1 VGIVNKSDYLVKTRA
16 ALEQINAERAA
27 QPISNVSPQGETLPL
42 ASPSVPY
49 TPGNTVPKTAQV
61 IPQQHEQPQNT
72 HFYMSAT
79 LDNTRINRDVQRL
92 VEEVISN
99 LTCVDGCT
107 VEVTLEVNAQS
118 PAGLPQSTV
127 RTVSENCRTL
137 KVKGFGFD
145 Q

>member
-1 VGIVNKSDYLVKTRA
+1 
-16 ALEQINAERAA
+16 
-27 QPISNVSPQGETLPL
+27 L
-42 ASPSVPY
+42 ASSPVPY
-49 TPGNTVPKTAQV
+49 TLGSNAPKAAQE
-61 IPQQHEQPQNT
+61 IPPQQERPQNT

-107 VEVTLEVNAQS
+107 VEVSLEVNAQS

-137 KVKGFGFD
+137 KIQRFGFD